1 MGFKNLLAPMLVCSF
16 AFGITVSEIDTTTG
30 TKLEKV
36 LTILQDNKTD
46 TQAKSQKVFTIF
58 DELFDFEQMAKNC
71 LGKAQWDT
79 LSAAQKDE
87 FLTKFVKRLKESYAD
102 KLKLYT
108 NQKIELEKSTQTSPT
123 RVQLPMFLLGS
134 DNKKYDVLYKF
145 YDTKKEKGWLI
156 YDVDILGVSITQTYR
171 SQLDGA
177 LKSGTF
183 EDLIRKIDSISLD
196 EQIQK

>member
-1 MGFKNLLAPMLVCSF
+1 MRLKILLAPMLICSF
-16 AFGITVSEIDTTTG
+16 AFGITISEIDTTTG
-30 TKLEKV
+30 TKLEAV
-36 LTILQDNKTD
+36 LKILQDNTTD
-46 TQAKSQKVFTIF
+46 TGVKSQKVFAIF

-79 LSAAQKDE
+79 LSPEQKDE
-87 FLTKFVKRLKESYAD
+87 FMDKFVKRLRESYAD

-108 NQKIELEKSTQTSPT
+108 DQKIELEKSTQTSPT
-123 RVQLPMFLLGS
+123 RVQLPMFLVGS
-134 DNKKYDVLYKF
+134 DNKKYDILYKF

-177 LKSGTF
+177 LKNGTF
-183 EDLIRKIDSISLD
+183 EDLIQKIDSINLD